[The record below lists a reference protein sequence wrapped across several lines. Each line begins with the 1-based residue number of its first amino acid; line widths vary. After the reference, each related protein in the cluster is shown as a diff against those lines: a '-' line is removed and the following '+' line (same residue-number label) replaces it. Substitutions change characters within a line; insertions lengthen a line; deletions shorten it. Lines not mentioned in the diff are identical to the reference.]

1 MYCSGCA
8 SEIQSGLNYCSR
20 CGRRVV
26 EESKWGSHRTNPLT
40 IVGNTVGVGLVAFI
54 FVLLVLVR
62 NGITGDVLFGIT
74 LVYFAALVLIC
85 MMLFW
90 QARLLAKDKTA
101 EIRHSEPPYIKPAT
115 TAQLPEPAQTP
126 ASVTES
132 TTRTLDEVT
141 VGQRRF

>member
-8 SEIQSGLNYCSR
+8 SEIQTGLNYCSR

-26 EESKWGSHRTNPLT
+26 EESKRGSVRTNPLV
-40 IVGNTVGVGLVAFI
+40 IVGNTVGVGVVAFI

-74 LVYFAALVLIC
+74 LVYFGALVVIC

-90 QARLLAKDKTA
+90 QARVLARDK
-101 EIRHSEPPYIKPAT
+101 KPSFG
-115 TAQLPEPAQTP
+115 TP
-126 ASVTES
+126 N
-132 TTRTLDEVT
+132 RLI
-141 VGQRRF
+141 

>member
-8 SEIQSGLNYCSR
+8 SEIQPGLNYCSR

-40 IVGNTVGVGLVAFI
+40 IVGNTVGVGFVAFI

-62 NGITGDVLFGIT
+62 NGITGDILFGIT
-74 LVYFAALVLIC
+74 LAYFGALIVIC

-90 QARLLAKDKTA
+90 QARLMAKDKQA
-101 EIRHSEPPYIKPAT
+101 GVMAPPQLYVKPAT
-115 TAQLPEPAQTP
+115 TAQLPEPTP
-126 ASVTES
+126 ATVTEN
-132 TTRTLDEVT
+132 TTRT
-141 VGQRRF
+141 

>member
-40 IVGNTVGVGLVAFI
+40 IVGNTVGVGFVAFI

-62 NGITGDVLFGIT
+62 NGVPGDVLFGIT
-74 LVYFAALVLIC
+74 LVYFGALVAIC
-85 MMLFW
+85 VMLFW
-90 QARLLAKDKTA
+90 QARLLAKDKAA
-101 EIRHSEPPYIKPAT
+101 EMRHSEPAYIKPAT
-115 TAQLPEPAQTP
+115 TAQLPEPAHGP
-126 ASVTES
+126 ASVTEN
-132 TTRTLDEVT
+132 TTRILDEVT
-141 VGQRRF
+141 VGQR